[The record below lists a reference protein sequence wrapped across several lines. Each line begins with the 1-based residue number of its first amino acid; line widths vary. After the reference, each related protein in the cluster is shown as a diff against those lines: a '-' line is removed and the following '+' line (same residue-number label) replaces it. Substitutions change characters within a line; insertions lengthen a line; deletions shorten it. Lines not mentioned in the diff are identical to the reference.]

1 LKTPPALILIAIL
14 GAASIAAGVYT
25 RNASTSVAAGD
36 AVSSG
41 EPQVQARL
49 VSNFSGFAGSEPN
62 ARSLVAGLR
71 QGKEITL
78 VARAARGQSG
88 TATRFTPPT
97 RPMDDTTVRVA
108 LVLAKEQLAQLGVT
122 RPTPVQIKAVLGGGG
137 IASRVDGRST
147 PFLLPGLLQ
156 MRAGGMSWA
165 RIADTVGLTLAQAMD
180 NGAYPAG
187 AAVSTDSARPAAARA
202 ARSAVPAAAAGADAL
217 ALQRAGVTQ
226 APISSASIATSS
238 AGGPT
243 TRAVIR
249 LAAPA
254 PATVNGE
261 PLPQPR
267 RSRARV
273 MAAAD
278 RAASKE
284 TATVRAPEIPQRE
297 AVRTTTA
304 SPAALSTDEPARSGN
319 DQLVD

>member
-1 LKTPPALILIAIL
+1 
-14 GAASIAAGVYT
+14 
-25 RNASTSVAAGD
+25 
-36 AVSSG
+36 
-41 EPQVQARL
+41 
-49 VSNFSGFAGSEPN
+49 
-62 ARSLVAGLR
+62 
-71 QGKEITL
+71 
-78 VARAARGQSG
+78 
-88 TATRFTPPT
+88 
-97 RPMDDTTVRVA
+97 MDYTTVRVA

-202 ARSAVPAAAAGADAL
+202 ARSAVPAAAAGADAP

-304 SPAALSTDEPARSGN
+304 STAALSTDEPARSGN